1 MKLRCLYSQR
11 EPMPRPIHRIIWE
24 SILYQIFRQTVR
36 RPFAIDFEPDV
47 EFCARA
53 EKTLQALTF
62 PDLSPADNSPVIG
75 FPLPLQRLIIEVVQ
89 LCKHG
94 TAQEAYKL
102 QRLST
107 QMRYWEST
115 IVDEEH
121 CTQWDKP
128 LSKTSA
134 SERAR
139 SFHHHSTSLHILAA
153 SLLLDWATMF
163 RWMPVTGELPPPRDD
178 AWQVDRGLRIMQCPE
193 ASEDWSRCYLGSW
206 PSLILGYAVNTPEH
220 IALIRDDLE
229 KRFQKL
235 CSGDERIFL
244 VELEFVWRLR
254 GISATS
260 GHDRTDQ

>member
-1 MKLRCLYSQR
+1 
-11 EPMPRPIHRIIWE
+11 MPRPIHRIIWE
-24 SILYQIFRQTVR
+24 SILYQVFRQTVR

-47 EFCARA
+47 EFCDRA
-53 EKTLQALTF
+53 QNTLKALTF
-62 PDLSPADNSPVIG
+62 PDSSPADNSPVIG
-75 FPLPLQRLIIEVVQ
+75 FPLPLQRFIIEVVQ

-94 TAQEAYKL
+94 AAQEAYNL

-107 QMRYWEST
+107 QMRYWENT
-115 IVDEEH
+115 ILDEEH
-121 CTQWDKP
+121 CTHEDNS
-128 LSKTSA
+128 LSTMTA

-139 SFHHHSTSLHILAA
+139 SFHQHSASLHILAA

-163 RWMPVTGELPPPRDD
+163 HWMPITGELPPPRDD
-178 AWQVDRGLRIMQCPE
+178 AWQVERGLRIMQCPE

-206 PSLILGYAVNTPEH
+206 PSLILGYAVNKLAH

-244 VELEFVWRLR
+244 EELEVVWSLR
-254 GISATS
+254 GITACS
-260 GHDRTDQ
+260 GHA